1 MAGMPDA
8 HELSSGLLRVF
19 VEVARL
25 GSFTAAG
32 TRLGYTQSAISRQ
45 ISALEDEAGTP
56 LFDRLPRGVRPTE
69 PGRRLLPHAEAVL
82 DRLEAARRELADLRE
97 LATGRL
103 RVGAFATADASLVP
117 KAIAAFRAA
126 YPAVVVTLTEAYTPG
141 LARRLREGELDVAI
155 LSGDGPFEGLDLRKL
170 RDDAML
176 VALPAGHRLARRR
189 RVRLIELADEEWIA
203 GSERPEETLI
213 SSCLSH
219 GFRPRLGFVARDW
232 LAKQGF
238 VAAGV
243 GITLIPSIAAE
254 SVRPDIALVQLHPDE
269 VPVRAVHAATPA
281 GVALSPATRAFLD
294 IVND

>member
-1 MAGMPDA
+1 MADMPDT

-69 PGRRLLPHAEAVL
+69 PGRRLLLHAEAVL

-126 YPAVVVTLTEAYTPG
+126 YPAVTVTLTEAYTPG
-141 LARRLREGELDVAI
+141 LARRLREGELDVAV

-170 RDDAML
+170 CDDTML

-189 RVRLIELADEEWIA
+189 RVRLVDLADEEWIA
-203 GSERPEETLI
+203 GSDRPEDTLI
-213 SSCLSH
+213 SSCLAR

-294 IVND
+294 MIND

>member
-1 MAGMPDA
+1 MPDA

-32 TRLGYTQSAISRQ
+32 ARLGYTQSAISRQ
-45 ISALEDEAGTP
+45 IAALEDEAGTP

-69 PGRRLLPHAEAVL
+69 PGRRLLLHAEAVL

-126 YPAVVVTLTEAYTPG
+126 YPAVVVTLTEAFTPG
-141 LARRLREGELDVAI
+141 LSRRLRDGELDVAI
-155 LSGDGPFEGLDLRKL
+155 LSGDGPFEGLELRKI
-170 RDDAML
+170 RDDPML

-203 GSERPEETLI
+203 GSDRPEETLI
-213 SSCLSH
+213 SSGLAN

-254 SVRPDIALVQLHPDE
+254 SVRPDIALVRLHPDE

>member
-1 MAGMPDA
+1 MPDT

>member
-1 MAGMPDA
+1 MPDT
-8 HELSSGLLRVF
+8 HELSSGLLRIF

-32 TRLGYTQSAISRQ
+32 SRLGYTQSAISRQ

-69 PGRRLLPHAEAVL
+69 PGRRLLLHAEAVL

-126 YPAVVVTLTEAYTPG
+126 HPAVTVTLTEAYTPG
-141 LARRLREGELDVAI
+141 LARQLRAGELDVAV
-155 LSGDGPFEGLDLRKL
+155 LSGDGPFEGIDLRKL
-170 RDDAML
+170 RDDTML

-189 RVRLIELADEEWIA
+189 RVRLIDLADEEWIA
-203 GSERPEETLI
+203 GSDRPEETLI
-213 SSCLSH
+213 SSCLAR
-219 GFRPRLGFVARDW
+219 GFRPRIGFVARDW
-232 LAKQGF
+232 MAKQGF

-254 SVRPDIALVQLHPDE
+254 SVRSDICLVRLHPDE
-269 VPVRAVHAATPA
+269 VPTRAVHAATPS
-281 GVALSPATRAFLD
+281 GVALSPATRTFLAILD
-294 IVND
+294 N

>member
-1 MAGMPDA
+1 MDDMPEA

-45 ISALEDEAGTP
+45 ISALESEAGTP

-69 PGRRLLPHAEAVL
+69 PGRRLLAHAEAVL

-103 RVGAFATADASLVP
+103 RVGGFATADVSLVP

-126 YPAVVVTLTEAYTPG
+126 HPAVVVTLTEDYTPG
-141 LARRLREGELDVAI
+141 LAKRLRAGELDVAI
-155 LSGDGPFEGLDLRKL
+155 LSGDGPFDGLDLRKL
-170 RDDAML
+170 CDDPML

-189 RVRLIELADEEWIA
+189 RVRLADLADEQWIA
-203 GSERPEETLI
+203 GSDRPQDTLI
-213 SSCLSH
+213 SSCLAH
-219 GFRPRLGFVARDW
+219 GFRPRIGFVARDW
-232 LAKQGF
+232 LAKQGL

-243 GITLIPSIAAE
+243 GITLIPAIAAE
-254 SVRPDIALVQLHPDE
+254 SVRPDISVVRLGPDE
-269 VPVRAVHAATPA
+269 LPVRAVHAATPA
-281 GVALSPATRAFLD
+281 GVALSPATRAFLS

>member
-1 MAGMPDA
+1 MADMPDA

-32 TRLGYTQSAISRQ
+32 NRLGYTQSAISRQ

-69 PGRRLLPHAEAVL
+69 PGRRLLLHAEAVL

-126 YPAVVVTLTEAYTPG
+126 YPAVTVTLTEGYTPG
-141 LARRLREGELDVAI
+141 LADRLRDGELDVAI
-155 LSGDGPFEGLDLRKL
+155 LSGDGPFDGLDLRKL
-170 RDDAML
+170 RDDTML

-189 RVRLIELADEEWIA
+189 RVRLVDLADEEWIA
-203 GSERPEETLI
+203 GSDRPEETLI
-213 SSCLSH
+213 RSCLAH
-219 GFRPRLGFVARDW
+219 GFRPRIGFVARDW

-254 SVRPDIALVQLHPDE
+254 SVRPDICLVQLHPDE
-269 VPVRAVHAATPA
+269 VPVRAVHAATSA

-294 IVND
+294 IIDD

>member
-1 MAGMPDA
+1 MDDMPDA

-45 ISALEDEAGTP
+45 ISALESEAGTP

-69 PGRRLLPHAEAVL
+69 PGRRLLAHAEAVL

-103 RVGAFATADASLVP
+103 RVGGFATADVSLVP

-126 YPAVVVTLTEAYTPG
+126 HPAVVVTLTEGYTPG
-141 LARRLREGELDVAI
+141 LAKRLRAGDLDVAI
-155 LSGDGPFEGLDLRKL
+155 LSGDGPFDGLDLRKL
-170 RDDAML
+170 CDDPML

-189 RVRLIELADEEWIA
+189 RVRLADLADEQWIA
-203 GSERPEETLI
+203 GSDRPEDTLI
-213 SSCLSH
+213 SSCLAH
-219 GFRPRLGFVARDW
+219 GFRPRIGFVARDW
-232 LAKQGF
+232 LAKQGL

-243 GITLIPSIAAE
+243 GITLIPAIAAE
-254 SVRPDIALVQLHPDE
+254 SVRPDISVVRLRLDE
-269 VPVRAVHAATPA
+269 LPMRAVHAATPA

-294 IVND
+294 IVGN